1 MSTLRVRD
9 LSVRYGKRTVL
20 SGVELDVSS
29 GEIVALLGEN
39 GCGKTTLLRAIQGSI
54 PRSGGEICVNAVPLS
69 GMSPRRRATYVTM
82 MPQEHPSVQG
92 LTGRDLAETAF
103 YPRHGILGA
112 TTAEENERLTEAARQ
127 FGIER
132 LLERELSELSAG
144 ERQLLGLLRAAVQDT
159 PVLLLDEPSSALD
172 FNHTNDMFELLH
184 LLAERG
190 RAILIVLHD
199 PTSALR
205 HADALIRVAN
215 GTTEAMLREPSADT
229 AAAESFL
236 RELYPDIAVNRTPLF
251 CYRKNERI

>member
-1 MSTLRVRD
+1 MSALRVRD
-9 LSVRYGKRTVL
+9 LSVGYGKRQVL
-20 SGVELDVSS
+20 SNVTLDVDS

-39 GCGKTTLLRAIQGSI
+39 GCGKTTLFRAIQGSI
-54 PRSGGEICVNAVPLS
+54 PRSGGEVYVNDVPLS
-69 GMSPRRRATYVTM
+69 GMSPRKRATYVTM

-112 TTAEENERLTEAARQ
+112 TTAEERERLTRTARQ

-132 LLERELSELSAG
+132 LLERELSEMSAG
-144 ERQLLGLLRAAVQDT
+144 ERQLLGLLRVAVQDT

-184 LLAERG
+184 LLADRG

-199 PTSALR
+199 PTAALR
-205 HADALIRVAN
+205 HADTLIRV
-215 GTTEAMLREPSADT
+215 GHQTTEAVLREPSADT
-229 AAAESFL
+229 AAAEGFL
-236 RELYPDIAVNRTPLF
+236 RELYPDIAVNRMPLF
-251 CYRKNERI
+251 CYRKSERI